1 MAIPAAA
8 TPSARRDDFL
18 AFEID
23 LTQHELLRRAHVVAA
38 SPDLDPV
45 ALLDEENQA
54 RRMLM
59 SNLNPEQEATL
70 AMLRDAGVLP

>member
-1 MAIPAAA
+1 MAISAAA

-45 ALLDEENQA
+45 A
-54 RRMLM
+54 
-59 SNLNPEQEATL
+59 
-70 AMLRDAGVLP
+70 